1 MVFFYRTRRAAA
13 AVLAL
18 LLICALCLP
27 GLTARADAPASY
39 SAELKLK
46 LDGKDLQAKLSA
58 DQDNALL
65 ALQAQF
71 GDEASS
77 IDLSLFL
84 GKQQIVLQDSLL
96 LNGAYGIDLEKLAEN
111 LPNSVFAPNSGS
123 ALALDQALYDS
134 LMAPAE
140 DDASTVGII
149 GGADGPTSVIV
160 SAGGL
165 AATLLKNA
173 NMKLSSGELELESG
187 TVKTTD
193 TIISFDAEGL
203 AQLADNALAG
213 LSEETQRKL
222 ARLLTSFFGSG
233 EETGEAGSSLRDVLI
248 RADARLSLS
257 ISLDKKTKQVVSAN
271 AVLSWEER
279 TTDLRAIFTDNFCSL
294 TLTREGSEPLTA
306 TLNLDENTDRALA
319 FRLCVARGDTP
330 GAQLS
335 FRWDKAA
342 GTYVFTAKNGDQT
355 DELTGTIQISQ
366 DTAVITAD
374 TANGRELEDIQL
386 TLRRNDPVTLP
397 EYQDIVTMD
406 ESGILRL
413 LQRAITVTLTI
424 VKEAI

>member
-1 MVFFYRTRRAAA
+1 MVFFHRTRRATA

-27 GLTARADAPASY
+27 VPAAKAKVPASY

-46 LDGKDLQAKLSA
+46 LDGKELQTKLSA
-58 DQDNALL
+58 DLDNALL
-65 ALQAQF
+65 ALQTQF
-71 GDEASS
+71 GDEESS
-77 IDLSLFL
+77 LDLNLFL

-96 LNGAYGIDLEKLAEN
+96 LNGAYGIDLETLAEN
-111 LPNSVFAPNSGS
+111 LPNSVFAPDSGS
-123 ALALDQALYDS
+123 VLALDQALYDS

-140 DDASTVGII
+140 EDASSVGII

-173 NMKLSSGELELESG
+173 SMKLSPGELELESG

-203 AQLADNALAG
+203 AQLADNALTG
-213 LSEETQRKL
+213 LSEETQGKL

-294 TLTREGSEPLTA
+294 TLTREGSAPLCA
-306 TLNLDENTDRALA
+306 ALYLDERTDSTLA
-319 FRLCVARGDTP
+319 YRLCVTQGDTS
-330 GAQLS
+330 GSQLR

-342 GTYVFTAKNGDQT
+342 GTYVFTAEHGDRT
-355 DELTGTIQISQ
+355 DELTGTIQTSL
-366 DTAVITAD
+366 DTAVITVD
-374 TANGRELEDIQL
+374 TANGRQLEDTQL
-386 TLRRNDPVTLP
+386 TLRRNDTVTLP

-424 VKEAI
+424 VKEAL

>member
-1 MVFFYRTRRAAA
+1 MVFFSQTRRATA

-18 LLICALCLP
+18 LLVCALCLS
-27 GLTARADAPASY
+27 GLTARAEAPASY
-39 SAELKLK
+39 SAELKMK
-46 LDGKDLQAKLSA
+46 LDGKELQTKLSA
-58 DQDNALL
+58 DLDDALL

-71 GDEASS
+71 GDENSS
-77 IDLSLFL
+77 LHWNIFL
-84 GKQQIVLQDSLL
+84 GTQQIVLQDSLL
-96 LNGAYGIDLEKLAEN
+96 LNGAYGIDLETLAEN
-111 LPNSVFAPNSGS
+111 LPNSVFAPDSGS
-123 ALALDQALYDS
+123 VLALDQALYDS

-140 DDASTVGII
+140 EDASSVGII

-173 NMKLSSGELELESG
+173 SMKLSPGELELESG

-203 AQLADNALAG
+203 AQLADNALTG
-213 LSEETQRKL
+213 LSEETQGKL

-279 TTDLRAIFTDNFCSL
+279 TTDLQAIFTDNFCSL
-294 TLTREGSEPLTA
+294 TLTREDSEPLTA
-306 TLNLDENTDRALA
+306 TLNLDENTDSTLA
-319 FRLCVARGDTP
+319 YRLCVTQGDTS
-330 GAQLS
+330 GSQLR

-342 GTYVFTAKNGDQT
+342 GTYVFTAEHGDRT
-355 DELTGTIQISQ
+355 DELTGTIQTSL
-366 DTAVITAD
+366 DTAVITVD
-374 TANGRELEDIQL
+374 TANGRQLEDTQL
-386 TLRRNDPVTLP
+386 TLRRNDTVTLP
-397 EYQDIVTMD
+397 EYQDIVTME

-424 VKEAI
+424 FKEAL

>member
-1 MVFFYRTRRAAA
+1 MVFFYQTRRAAA

-18 LLICALCLP
+18 LLICALCLS

-96 LNGAYGIDLEKLAEN
+96 LNGAYGINLETLAEN
-111 LPNSVFAPNSGS
+111 LPNSVFAPDSGS

-140 DDASTVGII
+140 IDASSVGII
-149 GGADGPTSVIV
+149 GGGDGPTSMFV
-160 SAGGL
+160 SGSGL
-165 AATLLKNA
+165 VSTLLKTG
-173 NMKLSSGELELESG
+173 KLKLAPGELELESG

-203 AQLADNALAG
+203 AALADNALAG
-213 LSEETQRKL
+213 LSEEIQGKL

-233 EETGEAGSSLRDVLI
+233 EETGEDCTSLRDVLI

-271 AVLSWEER
+271 AVLSWEEQ

-294 TLTREGSEPLTA
+294 TLTREDSEPLTA

-319 FRLCVARGDTP
+319 FRLCVAQGDTP
-330 GAQLS
+330 DAQLS

-342 GTYVFTAKNGDQT
+342 GTYVFTSKNGDQT

-366 DTAVITAD
+366 DTAVVTAD
-374 TANGRELEDIQL
+374 TANGQELEDIQL

>member
-1 MVFFYRTRRAAA
+1 M
-13 AVLAL
+13 
-18 LLICALCLP
+18 
-27 GLTARADAPASY
+27 
-39 SAELKLK
+39 
-46 LDGKDLQAKLSA
+46 
-58 DQDNALL
+58 
-65 ALQAQF
+65 
-71 GDEASS
+71 
-77 IDLSLFL
+77 
-84 GKQQIVLQDSLL
+84 
-96 LNGAYGIDLEKLAEN
+96 
-111 LPNSVFAPNSGS
+111 
-123 ALALDQALYDS
+123 
-134 LMAPAE
+134 
-140 DDASTVGII
+140 
-149 GGADGPTSVIV
+149 
-160 SAGGL
+160 
-165 AATLLKNA
+165 
-173 NMKLSSGELELESG
+173 
-187 TVKTTD
+187 
-193 TIISFDAEGL
+193 
-203 AQLADNALAG
+203 
-213 LSEETQRKL
+213 
-222 ARLLTSFFGSG
+222 
-233 EETGEAGSSLRDVLI
+233 
-248 RADARLSLS
+248 
-257 ISLDKKTKQVVSAN
+257 VSAN

-366 DTAVITAD
+366 DTAVVTAD

>member
-1 MVFFYRTRRAAA
+1 MVFFSQTRRAAA

-18 LLICALCLP
+18 LLVCALCLP
-27 GLTARADAPASY
+27 GLTARAETPASY

-46 LDGKDLQAKLSA
+46 LDGKDLQTKLSA
-58 DQDNALL
+58 DLDNALL
-65 ALQAQF
+65 ALQTQF
-71 GDEASS
+71 GDEESS
-77 IDLSLFL
+77 LDLNLFL
-84 GKQQIVLQDSLL
+84 GTQQIVLQDSLL
-96 LNGAYGIDLEKLAEN
+96 LNGAYGIDLETLAEN
-111 LPNSVFAPNSGS
+111 LPNSVFAPDSGS
-123 ALALDQALYDS
+123 VLALDQALYDS

-140 DDASTVGII
+140 EEASSVGII
-149 GGADGPTSVIV
+149 GGGDGPTSMFV
-160 SAGGL
+160 SGSGL
-165 AATLLKNA
+165 VSTLLKTG
-173 NMKLSSGELELESG
+173 KLKLAPGELELESG

-203 AQLADNALAG
+203 AQLADNALTG
-213 LSEETQRKL
+213 LSEETQAKL
-222 ARLLTSFFGSG
+222 AGLLSFFFGS
-233 EETGEAGSSLRDVLI
+233 EEESTDASLHDALI
-248 RADARLSLS
+248 RADAQLSLS
-257 ISLDKKTKQVVSAN
+257 ISLDKKTKQVVSTN
-271 AVLSWEER
+271 AVLSWEKR

-294 TLTREGSEPLTA
+294 TLTREDSEPLTA

-319 FRLCVARGDTP
+319 FRLCVAQGDTP

-342 GTYVFTAKNGDQT
+342 GTYVFTAENGDQT

-374 TANGRELEDIQL
+374 TANGQELEDIQL

>member
-1 MVFFYRTRRAAA
+1 MVFFHRTRRATA

-27 GLTARADAPASY
+27 VPAAKAKAPTSY

-46 LDGKDLQAKLSA
+46 LDGKELQTKLSA
-58 DQDNALL
+58 DLDDALL

-71 GDEASS
+71 GDENSS
-77 IDLSLFL
+77 LHWNIFL
-84 GKQQIVLQDSLL
+84 GRKQIVLQDSLL
-96 LNGAYGIDLEKLAEN
+96 LNGAYGIDLEKLPEN
-111 LPNSVFAPNSGS
+111 LPGSVFAPDSGS
-123 ALALDQALYDS
+123 ALALEQSIYDF
-134 LMAPAE
+134 LMAPAQGA
-140 DDASTVGII
+140 DSSVGII
-149 GGADGPTSVIV
+149 GGGDGPTSVIV

-173 NMKLSSGELELESG
+173 SMKLSPGELELESG

-213 LSEETQRKL
+213 LSEETQGKL
-222 ARLLTSFFGSG
+222 ARLLTSFFGSE

-257 ISLDKKTKQVVSAN
+257 ISLDKKTKQVVSVHAI
-271 AVLSWEER
+271 LSWEER
-279 TTDLRAIFTDNFCSL
+279 TTDLQAIFADNFCSL
-294 TLTREGSEPLTA
+294 TLSREGSAPLRA
-306 TLNLDENTDRALA
+306 ALYLDERTDSTLA
-319 FRLCVARGDTP
+319 YRLCVTQGDTS
-330 GAQLS
+330 GSQLR

-342 GTYVFTAKNGDQT
+342 GTYVFTAEHGDRT
-355 DELTGTIQISQ
+355 DELTGTIQTSR
-366 DTAVITAD
+366 DTAVITVD
-374 TANGRELEDIQL
+374 TANGRQLEDIQL
-386 TLRRNDPVTLP
+386 TLRRNDTVTLP

-424 VKEAI
+424 FKEAL

>member
-1 MVFFYRTRRAAA
+1 MVFFSQTRRATA

-18 LLICALCLP
+18 LLVCALCLS
-27 GLTARADAPASY
+27 GLTARAEAPASY

-46 LDGKDLQAKLSA
+46 LDGKDLQTKLSA
-58 DQDNALL
+58 DLDDALL

-71 GDEASS
+71 GDENSS
-77 IDLSLFL
+77 LDWNIFL
-84 GKQQIVLQDSLL
+84 GRKQIVLQDSLL
-96 LNGAYGIDLEKLAEN
+96 LNGAYGIDLETLAEN
-111 LPNSVFAPNSGS
+111 LPNSVFAPDSGS
-123 ALALDQALYDS
+123 VLALDQALYDS

-140 DDASTVGII
+140 EDASSVGII

-173 NMKLSSGELELESG
+173 SMKLSPGELELESG

-203 AQLADNALAG
+203 AQLADNALTG
-213 LSEETQRKL
+213 LSEETQGKL

-279 TTDLRAIFTDNFCSL
+279 TTDLQAIFTDNFCSL
-294 TLTREGSEPLTA
+294 TLTREDSEPLTA
-306 TLNLDENTDRALA
+306 TLNLDENTDSTLA
-319 FRLCVARGDTP
+319 YRLCVTQGDTS
-330 GAQLS
+330 GSQLR

-342 GTYVFTAKNGDQT
+342 GTYVFTAEHGDRT
-355 DELTGTIQISQ
+355 DELTGTIQTSL
-366 DTAVITAD
+366 DTAVITVD
-374 TANGRELEDIQL
+374 TANGRQLEDTQL
-386 TLRRNDPVTLP
+386 TLRRNDTVTLP
-397 EYQDIVTMD
+397 EYQDIVTME

-424 VKEAI
+424 FKEAL